1 MNYIDLF
8 HDSLSPKRQF
18 YVNCIVKTELEQIV
32 VNSNS
37 SLRLLVNPHLSDF
50 FFWHFHPEY
59 ELVFIEGANGTRHVG
74 EHISRFHD
82 SDLVFIGSDIPHLNF
97 DYGVK
102 TPYEKIV
109 VHIKL
114 DFLKD
119 SFVSTPELYSI
130 HQLFEKSK
138 YGIAFGKKTKSLVGE
153 RLKNLHTLGY
163 FDQFLEILSILK
175 VLSDSDEK
183 ELLHTHAVVNPYNQ
197 KAQGRLRDIY
207 QFIDHQYQRKIDIA
221 EVAALSNLT
230 NAAFCR
236 YFKRMTR
243 LTFTEFVSHY
253 RIDKAKK
260 LLRLDN
266 NITETCFQCGF
277 ESISYFNKVFKRV
290 TGENPLAFKKRYEM

>member
-1 MNYIDLF
+1 M
-8 HDSLSPKRQF
+8 
-18 YVNCIVKTELEQIV
+18 KTELEQIV
-32 VNSNS
+32 ANSNS
-37 SLRLLVNPHLSDF
+37 SLRLLVNPNLSDF

-59 ELVFIEGANGTRHVG
+59 ELVFIDGANGTRHVG
-74 EHISRFHD
+74 EHVSRFRE

-97 DYGVK
+97 DYGIK

-109 VHIKL
+109 VHIKP

-119 SFVSTPELYSI
+119 SFASTPELHSI
-130 HQLFEKSK
+130 HQLFEQSK
-138 YGIAFGKKTKSLVGE
+138 YGVAFGQKTKALIGE
-153 RLKNLHTLGY
+153 RLKKLHTLGY

-183 ELLHTHAVVNPYNQ
+183 ELLHTHPVVNPHNQ
-197 KAQGRLRDIY
+197 KEQVRLRRIY
-207 QFIDHQYQRKIDIA
+207 QFLDDQYQRKIEIA
-221 EVAALSNLT
+221 EVAQLSNLT

-243 LTFTEFVSHY
+243 LTFTEFVNHY

-277 ESISYFNKVFKRV
+277 ESISYFNKVFKKV
-290 TGENPLAFKKRYEM
+290 TGENPLAFKKRYEC